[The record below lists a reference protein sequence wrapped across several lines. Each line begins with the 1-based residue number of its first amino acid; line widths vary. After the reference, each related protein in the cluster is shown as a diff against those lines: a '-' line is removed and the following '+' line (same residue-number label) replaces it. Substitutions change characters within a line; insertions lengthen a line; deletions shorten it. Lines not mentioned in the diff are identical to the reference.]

1 VTIAFKAVCEVAFNT
16 LGMECLAIEDITLT
30 VFQVRGIVALVAFT
44 DLAINTVTKTTS
56 LRTMRYIADNTSP
69 AKIAPAHIRSNRKT
83 IYTRRI
89 TDWV

>member
-56 LRTMRYIADNTSP
+56 LRTMRYIALGAIGKPFTQGGSL
-69 AKIAPAHIRSNRKT
+69 IGFEQSAPSHP
-83 IYTRRI
+83 
-89 TDWV
+89 